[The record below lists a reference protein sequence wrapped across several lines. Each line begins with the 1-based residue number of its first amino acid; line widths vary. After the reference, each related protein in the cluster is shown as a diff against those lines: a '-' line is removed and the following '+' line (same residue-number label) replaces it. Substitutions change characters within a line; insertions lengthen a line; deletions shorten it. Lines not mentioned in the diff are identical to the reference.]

1 MQSSKKLTFEIQMQE
16 KGCHL
21 LAAESEVE
29 LDEWV
34 TALKRAL
41 ESEER
46 QSIGDRGKEKGSIE
60 FSVILL
66 LCRVIYATCVFIAV
80 TFNGYLEGRVVSCSG
95 RVVSLCYF
103 VAT

>member
-1 MQSSKKLTFEIQMQE
+1 MQE

-41 ESEER
+41 ECEER
-46 QSIGDRGKEKGSIE
+46 QAVGDRVKEKGSIE
-60 FSVILL
+60 FL
-66 LCRVIYATCVFIAV
+66 
-80 TFNGYLEGRVVSCSG
+80 
-95 RVVSLCYF
+95 
-103 VAT
+103 

>member
-1 MQSSKKLTFEIQMQE
+1 VQSSKRGKLTFEIVMQE

-41 ESEER
+41 EFEDTQAVSDR
-46 QSIGDRGKEKGSIE
+46 IKDRGTTA
-60 FSVILL
+60 LL
-66 LCRVIYATCVFIAV
+66 
-80 TFNGYLEGRVVSCSG
+80 SG
-95 RVVSLCYF
+95 ALKTREWKKWE
-103 VAT
+103 

>member
-1 MQSSKKLTFEIQMQE
+1 MCCVVQSAKKLTFEIQMQE

-21 LAAESEVE
+21 LAAESEAE

-46 QSIGDRGKEKGSIE
+46 QSIGDRGKEKGSTE
-60 FSVILL
+60 FILY
-66 LCRVIYATCVFIAV
+66 R
-80 TFNGYLEGRVVSCSG
+80 
-95 RVVSLCYF
+95 CYF
-103 VAT
+103 RATSIYHLILIMLVGFWKGLCMLKSIKSIT